1 MQGLGGQR
9 WQVVGV
15 WFGVLGEQWEVGVA
29 GEAWRQNEDI

>member
-15 WFGVLGEQWEVGVA
+15 WFGVLGEQWG
-29 GEAWRQNEDI
+29 GRGSWGGMEAE